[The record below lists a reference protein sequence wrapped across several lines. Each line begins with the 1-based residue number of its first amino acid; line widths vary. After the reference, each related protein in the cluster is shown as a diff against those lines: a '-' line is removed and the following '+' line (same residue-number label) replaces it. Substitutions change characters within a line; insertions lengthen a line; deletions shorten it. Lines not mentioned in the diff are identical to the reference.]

1 MMSKYL
7 QLLTVDA
14 ATQQTWLAEL
24 NALLTPLNAQQRIEF
39 AVQNLPGNPMLS
51 SSFGIQAAVM
61 LHLCTSVQPE
71 MPVVLTDTGY
81 LFPETYRFIDELTE
95 KLKLNLRV
103 YRSAVSPAWQEARY
117 GQLWTSAD
125 GLKQYNQ
132 LNKVEPMARAQQELS
147 VQSWFSGLRRSQS
160 STRADTPIVSIQ
172 RGVVKVCP
180 IVEWSNKDI
189 HYYLQENNLPY
200 HPLWEQGYVS
210 VGDVHSSRPLELG
223 MTEEETRFNGMG
235 RECGL
240 HVDGEGT

>member
-1 MMSKYL
+1 MSYQQLL
-7 QLLTVDA
+7 QLESA
-14 ATQQTWLAEL
+14 AQQQ
-24 NALLTPLNAQQRIEF
+24 ALQEINQLLVPFTAQQRVEF
-39 AVQNLPGNPMLS
+39 ALKELPGTHMLS

-61 LHLCTSVQPE
+61 LHLCTSIKADL
-71 MPVVLTDTGY
+71 PVVLTDTGY

-95 KLKLNLRV
+95 RLQLNLQV
-103 YRSAVSPAWQEARY
+103 YRSHLSPAWQEARF
-117 GQLWTSAD
+117 GQLWTSPE

-132 LNKVEPMARAQQELS
+132 LNKVEPMQRAQQELA

-160 STRADTPIVSIQ
+160 STRADTPIVSVQ
-172 RGVVKVCP
+172 RGVVKICP

-189 HYYLQENNLPY
+189 HYYLKDNNLPY

-210 VGDVHSSRPLELG
+210 VGDTHSSRPLQAG

-240 HVDGEGT
+240 HTSGDGS

>member
-1 MMSKYL
+1 MSYQQLL
-7 QLLTVDA
+7 QLEFA
-14 ATQQTWLAEL
+14 AQQQ
-24 NALLTPLNAQQRIEF
+24 ALQEINQLLVPFTAQQRVEF
-39 AVQNLPGNPMLS
+39 ALKELPGTHMLS

-61 LHLCTSVQPE
+61 LHLCTSIKADL
-71 MPVVLTDTGY
+71 PVVLTDTGY

-95 KLKLNLRV
+95 RLQLNLQV
-103 YRSAVSPAWQEARY
+103 YRSHLSPAWQEARF
-117 GQLWTSAD
+117 GQLWTSPE

-132 LNKVEPMARAQQELS
+132 LNKVEPMQRAQQELA

-160 STRADTPIVSIQ
+160 STRADTPIVSVQ
-172 RGVVKVCP
+172 RGVVKICP

-189 HYYLQENNLPY
+189 HYYLKDNNLPY

-210 VGDVHSSRPLELG
+210 VGDTHSSRPLQAG

-240 HVDGEGT
+240 HTSGDGS